1 MSQISCP
8 NCGAL
13 VESTERACSYCGA
26 ALSAAP
32 VSSSA
37 PTVRVSRADVEAL
50 ASSGSADPLQAVREQ
65 VGRGNKI
72 EAIRLYREATG
83 VGLKE
88 AKDAVEA
95 MEGGQT
101 VMASAATVI
110 SSGPLLAFGSS
121 AEAMDAIKAELR
133 GGNKIK
139 AIQLYREYFSSSLAE
154 AKTAVDQ
161 IEGNLR
167 FETVVSRVDADVP
180 AFARPDAPPPVEPA
194 LSANPFDEPKKSGA
208 PKWVWGCAAAAVL
221 FCCLCILLPAALYWL
236 MPNMQF

>member
-8 NCGAL
+8 NCGAS

-37 PTVRVSRADVEAL
+37 PTVRVSRAEVEAL
-50 ASSGSADPLQAVREQ
+50 ASSSADPLQAVREQ
-65 VGRGNKI
+65 VERGNKI

-95 MEGGQT
+95 MEGGQA

-139 AIQLYREYFSSSLAE
+139 AIQLHREYFSSSLAE

-180 AFARPDAPPPVEPA
+180 DFARPNAPSVEPV

-236 MPNMQF
+236 TQNMQF